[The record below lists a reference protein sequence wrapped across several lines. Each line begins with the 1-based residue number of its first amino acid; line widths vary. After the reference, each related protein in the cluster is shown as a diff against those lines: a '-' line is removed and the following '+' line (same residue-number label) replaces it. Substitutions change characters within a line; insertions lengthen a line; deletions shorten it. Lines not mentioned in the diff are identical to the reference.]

1 MMICPCADCENTEP
15 HSMCINGMLE
25 AEVSLARADNN
36 MYRWIMLT
44 IVFGGLAALLSSALS
59 LCGGS

>member
-15 HSMCINGMLE
+15 YAMCLNGMLA
-25 AEVSLARADNN
+25 AEVSLARSDNN

-44 IVFGGLAALLSSALS
+44 LVFSGLAGILSCFGGS
-59 LCGGS
+59 